1 MYYKT
6 LFDINIHHGYF
17 LDQGERK
24 FLPVNPEDEA
34 DKLDVDEK
42 ESALN
47 EYDFSSFLTVKPTLS
62 THKICKNYK
71 IITRQHPQGFRVLV
85 STKDNQPIIPLED
98 DLTLTFEL
106 QLKDPY
112 FYNYTNISSLLEKQL
127 YLFTNVVPE
136 NQVDFEN
143 IFENENKPIDGDFL
157 LNEEETRNLLKNI
170 AGEDESFRSLSDQF
184 SIIHAIQLIEE
195 DESLENDQVEK
206 DKRITDVL
214 NQGILRKK
222 QQKVIGYARL
232 TIKGDTE
239 DENLLTYQNDE
250 QFMKESHSVFTI
262 SFINRKTF
270 WRYKDRADDITLT
283 TKTDKWLSKNGF
295 VEITGKSSEDN
306 PSDFD
311 PEPVKDYVF
320 PNPTIDIIKHEDNTN
335 KDYSEIFI

>member
-1 MYYKT
+1 MYYRA
-6 LFDINIHHGYF
+6 LFNINIHHGYF

-24 FLPVNPEDEA
+24 FLPINLEDEA

-62 THKICKNYK
+62 THRICKNYK
-71 IITRQHPQGFRVLV
+71 IITRQHSQGFRVLV
-85 STKDNQPIIPLED
+85 NTKDNQPIISLED

-112 FYNYTNISSLLEKQL
+112 FYHYTNVSSLSEKKL
-127 YLFTNVVPE
+127 YLFTNVVPV

-143 IFENENKPIDGDFL
+143 IFENENKPINGDFL
-157 LNEEETRNLLKNI
+157 LDEEGTRNLLKSI
-170 AGEDESFRSLSDQF
+170 AAEDESFLSASDQF
-184 SIIHAIQLIEE
+184 SITHAIQLIQE
-195 DESLENDQVEK
+195 DESLDTQAKK
-206 DKRITDVL
+206 DAEIVKLLDLVI
-214 NQGILRKK
+214 QRKK
-222 QQKVIGYARL
+222 KQKVIGYVRL
-232 TIKGDTE
+232 TIKGDSE

-250 QFMKESHSVFTI
+250 QFMKDPHSNFTI

-270 WRYKDRADDITLT
+270 WRYKDRADDVTLT
-283 TKTDKWLSKNGF
+283 TMTDKWLSKNGF

-335 KDYSEIFI
+335 KYYSEIFI